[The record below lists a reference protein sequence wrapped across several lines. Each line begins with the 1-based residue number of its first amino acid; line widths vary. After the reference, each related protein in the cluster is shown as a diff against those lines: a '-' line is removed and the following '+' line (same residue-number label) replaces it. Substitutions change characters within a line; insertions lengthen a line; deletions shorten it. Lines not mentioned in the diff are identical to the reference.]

1 MKSTSARETGD
12 RLLLTEEEGMA
23 RMKTKDGS
31 RSSSETHH
39 GGRNGGG
46 GKNRG
51 GKARGNARAGWGAM
65 MCVPIVARNAIGS
78 RNVARRS
85 AMRWPRLT

>member
-1 MKSTSARETGD
+1 
-12 RLLLTEEEGMA
+12 MA
-23 RMKTKDGS
+23 CMKTKDGS

-51 GKARGNARAGWGAM
+51 GKARGNARAGRGAM
-65 MCVPIVARNAIGS
+65 MCVPIAARKATGPKNI
-78 RNVARRS
+78 ARRS